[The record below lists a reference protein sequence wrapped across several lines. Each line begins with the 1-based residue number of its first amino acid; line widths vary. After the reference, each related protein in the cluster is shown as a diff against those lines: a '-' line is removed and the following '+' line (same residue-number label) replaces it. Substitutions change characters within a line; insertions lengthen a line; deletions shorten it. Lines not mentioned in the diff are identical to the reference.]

1 MILNAIQT
9 IPIVYLKIKNSTNLL
24 YNSYKNHCVC
34 QRIIPNLS
42 QTPFHKRTNDH
53 FDFISKSLTAMSR
66 ATHVHLLS
74 LTAMSWATHF
84 DPLRSSFAPPCM
96 GGIIGGQRARLCGR
110 RRPPPP
116 ARANTC
122 SSKVEVCGPRQ
133 QIEEHD

>member
-9 IPIVYLKIKNSTNLL
+9 IPIIYLKIKNSTNLL

-53 FDFISKSLTAMSR
+53 FDFISKSLTALSR

-84 DPLRSSFAPPCM
+84 DPLRSSFAPCRGASSGDNERGCAVV
-96 GGIIGGQRARLCGR
+96 GGPRRLRAPTRAAARLKSV
-110 RRPPPP
+110 
-116 ARANTC
+116 A
-122 SSKVEVCGPRQ
+122 
-133 QIEEHD
+133 HDNK